1 MRGAALATAIPAGLR
16 RVGQLLA
23 VCLVLALCP
32 EADAA
37 RCKVGDT
44 WYPYDS
50 PECQAPL
57 PAASEPRPTPTDS
70 EPAAA
75 LPPTAYVPT
84 HTVPAYQRPWPE
96 VQYGVAQRCERSRRD
111 PVSHARCLA
120 DNEAAYWALQGRFGL
135 PEDSA
140 AKAKAWCAQQS
151 DYLPSQLGC
160 MRGEVAGYALLSH
173 DFAMPANYQS
183 EARMR
188 CTAAFPSF
196 EQRGACMLQ
205 AESEFAEK
213 YGDQFY
219 KPRKLSREWVT
230 PPQPRRQAFAASG
243 QGPLPYSAVVDLVAD
258 PQSAPARE
266 PADPGPQPVT
276 EMELMPSL
284 HRLGLAGDSFGS
296 SAEYERFLDE
306 SVERISLDVG
316 AMEVERRAFLELVGA
331 RSADPKRGALLD
343 VDSSRAVLHLAVEP
357 GRSYLVDFAVSATA
371 PGRYRVAGE
380 AVEMLVDDPAGRLQH
395 VLVLVDARSLGW
407 TQLDLVRDFG
417 GAYYL
422 QGVDVTSLP
431 TERLAELR

>member
-1 MRGAALATAIPAGLR
+1 
-16 RVGQLLA
+16 
-23 VCLVLALCP
+23 
-32 EADAA
+32 
-37 RCKVGDT
+37 
-44 WYPYDS
+44 
-50 PECQAPL
+50 
-57 PAASEPRPTPTDS
+57 
-70 EPAAA
+70 
-75 LPPTAYVPT
+75 
-84 HTVPAYQRPWPE
+84 
-96 VQYGVAQRCERSRRD
+96 
-111 PVSHARCLA
+111 
-120 DNEAAYWALQGRFGL
+120 
-135 PEDSA
+135 
-140 AKAKAWCAQQS
+140 
-151 DYLPSQLGC
+151 
-160 MRGEVAGYALLSH
+160 
-173 DFAMPANYQS
+173 
-183 EARMR
+183 
-188 CTAAFPSF
+188 
-196 EQRGACMLQ
+196 
-205 AESEFAEK
+205 
-213 YGDQFY
+213 
-219 KPRKLSREWVT
+219 
-230 PPQPRRQAFAASG
+230 
-243 QGPLPYSAVVDLVAD
+243 
-258 PQSAPARE
+258 
-266 PADPGPQPVT
+266 
-276 EMELMPSL
+276 MELMPSL